1 MKKGAR
7 YVGLFLVFTFFLI
20 GGISHFTSAAMFV
33 SIMPPYL
40 PLHLEIVYLTGVME
54 IVAALALLIERFR
67 LWTGNFLLI
76 FTVAVT
82 PANVHM
88 WLNPDL
94 FPDIDPALLSIRL
107 GLQVVL
113 LVIIWFST
121 RTPLVVTDAR
131 DI

>member
-1 MKKGAR
+1 MKKVAR
-7 YVGLFLVFTFFLI
+7 YIGLFVVFTFFLV
-20 GGISHFTSAAMFV
+20 GGISHFTSTDMFV

-54 IVAALALLIERFR
+54 IVAALALLVERFR
-67 LWTGNFLLI
+67 FWTGNFLLV

-94 FPDIDPALLSIRL
+94 FAEIDPIFLSVRL
-107 GLQVVL
+107 VLQAVL
-113 LVIIWFST
+113 LAIIWFST
-121 RTPLVVTDAR
+121 RRVA
-131 DI
+131 